1 MFLIL
6 GLGMLAFFL
15 LAAIVFVARS
25 GSGSSQQVA
34 QSFVQPVFAQPVY
47 RTARE
52 QDKEVKANLAAKWYA
67 EALDEKFKQET
78 LEEIQAFLS
87 TRK

>member
-15 LAAIVFVARS
+15 LAAIVFVAR
-25 GSGSSQQVA
+25 SGSSQQVA